1 VTAAFSV
8 LIAAYNS
15 EDTIAETLESLIAQ
29 TCGDWEAV
37 VADDGSTDATAKVV
51 AGYAARDPRIT
62 LVTKPNGGT
71 GSARNAAASHAR
83 APLWSLLDA
92 DDAYLPEYFERIG
105 RFIGEHPSY
114 DIYSSDGYVFTT
126 GEPPIEDDL
135 QSDSVIRS
143 YTVDDLIVRNR
154 FRVLTTFRRDVFDLV
169 GGFDE
174 DRRMA
179 MEDYDFWLRA
189 LLAGARHIHDPER
202 LWKYRMSASQKTNDP
217 CVGLRAD
224 LHMFEGLLE
233 SGRLDGARLGV
244 ARARCRQLRRD
255 VSILEGR
262 KLRAEF
268 EGRLASG
275 DFRGART
282 AYVAAR
288 RGYGSAAK
296 FSLGLL
302 VLIASPRAFAWMSGA
317 AARPAAARPRD

>member
-1 VTAAFSV
+1 MAAFSV

-29 TCGDWEAV
+29 TYGDWEAV
-37 VADDGSTDATAKVV
+37 VADDGSTDATAEVV

-92 DDAYLPEYFERIG
+92 DDAYLPEYLERIG
-105 RFIGEHPSY
+105 RFIGEHPGY

-135 QSDSVIRS
+135 QPDSVIRS
-143 YTVDDLIVRNR
+143 YTVDDLLVRNR

-202 LWKYRMSASQKTNDP
+202 LWRYRLSAGQKTNDP

-224 LHMFEGLLE
+224 LHMFEKLPGSRSLE
-233 SGRLDGARLGV
+233 GRQLKS
-244 ARARCRQLRRD
+244 ARARRHQLQRD
-255 VSILEGR
+255 LAILEGR
-262 KLRAEF
+262 KLREAL

-275 DFRGART
+275 DFRRARA
-282 AYVAAR
+282 AYFAAR
-288 RGYGSAAK
+288 RGYGSTTK
-296 FSLGLL
+296 FALGML
-302 VLIASPRAFAWMSGA
+302 VLIVSPRAFAGMSRA
-317 AARPAAARPRD
+317 ASHPEAMRPRD